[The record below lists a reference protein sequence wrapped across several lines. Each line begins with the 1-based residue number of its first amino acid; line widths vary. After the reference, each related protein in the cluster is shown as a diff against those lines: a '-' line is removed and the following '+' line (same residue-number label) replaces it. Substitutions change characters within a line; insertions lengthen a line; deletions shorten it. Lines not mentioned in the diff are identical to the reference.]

1 MDEYIGAMDGE
12 VDADL
17 VLCPARGVAYQSD
30 MAAGRVEYGARYLA
44 KIAAYDKATAAAVNA
59 GRCALVQ
66 RHLPPDGV
74 LLDVGAGDGA
84 FVRAARSWGI
94 GAFGFDVIPDAVRAL
109 RADGLYDD
117 DPGIWDAVTMWDT
130 IEHLE
135 DPALTLRRVARRALL
150 FASVPIFDDL
160 SDIRASK
167 HYRPGEHL
175 YYWTVAGFVAWM
187 ALYGFRLLERSTH
200 ETDAGRD
207 AIGAFAFCR
216 DLPHGHS

>member
-1 MDEYIGAMDGE
+1 MDQHIAAMDAGR
-12 VDADL
+12 DNDL
-17 VLCPARGVAYQSD
+17 MICQAHGVAYQWD
-30 MAAGRVEYGARYLA
+30 MQAGRVEYGTRYLA

-66 RHLPPDGV
+66 RHLPADGV
-74 LLDVGAGDGA
+74 LLDIGAGDGA

-109 RADGLYDD
+109 VADGLYDD
-117 DPGIWDAVTMWDT
+117 DPGIWDAVTLWDT

-135 DPALTLRRVARRALL
+135 DPALTLRRVARGALL
-150 FASVPIFDDL
+150 FASVPIFGGL
-160 SDIRASK
+160 GDIRASK

-175 YYWTVAGFVAWM
+175 YYWTDAGFVAWM

-207 AIGAFAFCR
+207 SIGAFAFRR
-216 DLPHGHS
+216 DVP